1 MTTWGACE
9 KVGPFIHTESMEVLP
24 QMLIETDALYTEK
37 ESAGILRVSASFLAK
52 KRVTG
57 DGPRY
62 VKIGRAV
69 RYTGTSLIDY
79 KKARTRNSTSQR

>member
-1 MTTWGACE
+1 MTRLGAAA
-9 KVGPFIHTESMEVLP
+9 KVRPFIHTESTEVFW
-24 QMLIETDALYTEK
+24 QMLIEADALYTEK
-37 ESAGILRVSASFLAK
+37 ESAGILRVSSSFLAK

-69 RYTGTSLIDY
+69 RYTGSGLIDY
-79 KKARTRNSTSQR
+79 KKSRTRHSTSER